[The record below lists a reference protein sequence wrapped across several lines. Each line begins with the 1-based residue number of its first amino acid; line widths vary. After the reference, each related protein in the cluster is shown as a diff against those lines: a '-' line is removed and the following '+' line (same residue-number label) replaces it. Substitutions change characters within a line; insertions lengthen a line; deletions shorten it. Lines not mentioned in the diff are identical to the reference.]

1 MLCGPLVS
9 ADSGNQRLSYQQ
21 TFGKPLEPHP
31 FFELQMGTYR
41 VGKYVAKE
49 VSRPDQ
55 LMP

>member
-21 TFGKPLEPHP
+21 TFGKPSEPHP